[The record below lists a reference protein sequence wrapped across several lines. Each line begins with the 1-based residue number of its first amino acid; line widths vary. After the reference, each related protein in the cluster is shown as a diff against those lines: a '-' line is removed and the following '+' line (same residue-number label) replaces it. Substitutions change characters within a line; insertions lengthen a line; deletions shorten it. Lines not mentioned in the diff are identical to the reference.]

1 MLKEIVE
8 GVTAGAEKAGRS
20 PRDVEIA
27 PIVHC
32 CVCEDRGLA
41 LRSVQ
46 QQLAFY
52 GQMPFYNRIFARH
65 GFEQEA
71 AQIMDAALKGDQA
84 GAADAVSE
92 RMAAECALVGTPQE
106 CRDQAEAFEKAGA
119 TYSIL
124 YPMAINGDTDR
135 SGPAVNRS
143 EDLKTYGFPDHAVD
157 RVSRPRCISALRS
170 REPMPR
176 P

>member
-1 MLKEIVE
+1 MTGELADGSIPVQYGPTMLKEIVE
-8 GVTAGAEKAGRS
+8 GVAAGAEKAGRS

-27 PIVHC
+27 PLVHC

-84 GAADAVSE
+84 GAAAAVSE

-124 YPMAINGDTDR
+124 YPMAIDGDQDR
-135 SGPAVNRS
+135 SVRA
-143 EDLKTYGFPDHAVD
+143 
-157 RVSRPRCISALRS
+157 ALDAFAQ
-170 REPMPR
+170 
-176 P
+176 